1 MTGDGSILRAMREAR
16 GLTRDELGRRCDV
29 SESAIQVN
37 ERDGVHGRRW
47 LPNNAKRIALALH
60 AAMPLSPQE
69 LSDFSRIVGLAPDV
83 LIRPAAAE
91 AVAVHQAQG
100 VSGLAP
106 VPSRHEAMAVQELLN
121 RLVSLAG
128 YAYTRAALEALIVSV
143 SISATPSAA
152 SAAGGGGGGGPT
164 ALVTEEQIGST
175 IIRRYDPA
183 NPPPRRKRGA
193 G

>member
-1 MTGDGSILRAMREAR
+1 MREAR
-16 GLTRDELGRRCDV
+16 GLTREELAQRADV
-29 SESAIQVN
+29 SASAIEVN
-37 ERDGVHGRRW
+37 ERVTTEGRRW

-60 AAMPLSPQE
+60 AVAPLTPQE
-69 LSDFSRIVGLAPDV
+69 LSDFAKIVGLAPEM

-91 AVAVHQAQG
+91 AIAVHQAQTLG
-100 VSGLAP
+100 GLSP

-121 RLVSLAG
+121 RLVALAG

-143 SISATPSAA
+143 SISAAPAVAQS
-152 SAAGGGGGGGPT
+152 SGGGPT

-183 NPPPRRKRGA
+183 NPPPRGKRRASGA